1 MYDLAY
7 SAHNPG
13 RALLMEVAMA
23 SFRSQNTESARTLV
37 SWKEIA
43 VFLNH
48 SESTV
53 KRWERDRGL
62 PVHRIPGGE
71 RGGVFAYPDEL
82 ADWIKG
88 KALEFEP
95 DDSAISDQKTAGSA
109 ETGAASES
117 KIDPRPDETAGRS
130 GGQGNARRVRL
141 AVIGI
146 AAALAGAGIYANFAH
161 PFGRWIQR
169 HFPVIAGIGKASS
182 TGQVV
187 APVSEAEKRAAHD
200 LYLKGRFEWNQR
212 TPDSL
217 NGALDDFTQAI
228 VHNPNDAQ
236 AFAGLADAYEML
248 FIYGSRQDD
257 DARDKAMA
265 AARKA
270 VEIDGSLSE
279 AHRALGYAQWRARNP
294 AESEKELHLAIQ
306 LDPKDPL
313 AHLWLSNV
321 LASQGKYD
329 ECLAEINKAQEL
341 DPASAT
347 ILAMK
352 GERLYLV
359 GKNKEGIVLLNAAV
373 HSEPTLSIAHL
384 YLAEIEYFEHDY
396 PAYLR
401 ESQAAAESRNDPWLK
416 DVTTKLS
423 AAYARNGERGLL
435 NAEFAVQES
444 CSPPRYSWEVVARSL
459 KAIDCLNDDRRPE
472 ALRLLEE
479 ANANHEKEFEDF
491 RAAFTSGSPREVHGV
506 ASKLAGDPRFQALMN
521 QKADL
526 PKSAKLPTS
535 PDSGVL

>member
-1 MYDLAY
+1 LGAEPKVHLVSTHVISAFLANRASLDTRICRMYDLAY

-88 KALEFEP
+88 KALELEP
-95 DDSAISDQKTAGSA
+95 DDSTISDQKSAGSA
-109 ETGAASES
+109 DPGAASES

-217 NGALDDFTQAI
+217 NGT
-228 VHNPNDAQ
+228 PTKCSSSTE
-236 AFAGLADAYEML
+236 ADRM
-248 FIYGSRQDD
+248 
-257 DARDKAMA
+257 MT
-265 AARKA
+265 
-270 VEIDGSLSE
+270 
-279 AHRALGYAQWRARNP
+279 
-294 AESEKELHLAIQ
+294 LAI
-306 LDPKDPL
+306 K
-313 AHLWLSNV
+313 
-321 LASQGKYD
+321 
-329 ECLAEINKAQEL
+329 
-341 DPASAT
+341 
-347 ILAMK
+347 
-352 GERLYLV
+352 
-359 GKNKEGIVLLNAAV
+359 
-373 HSEPTLSIAHL
+373 
-384 YLAEIEYFEHDY
+384 
-396 PAYLR
+396 
-401 ESQAAAESRNDPWLK
+401 PWL
-416 DVTTKLS
+416 
-423 AAYARNGERGLL
+423 
-435 NAEFAVQES
+435 
-444 CSPPRYSWEVVARSL
+444 
-459 KAIDCLNDDRRPE
+459 RPE
-472 ALRLLEE
+472 R
-479 ANANHEKEFEDF
+479 
-491 RAAFTSGSPREVHGV
+491 R
-506 ASKLAGDPRFQALMN
+506 
-521 QKADL
+521 
-526 PKSAKLPTS
+526 
-535 PDSGVL
+535 